1 MRGESTRT
9 EPGKPDL
16 GAGGFDAA
24 LAAHRRGD
32 LARAKEGY
40 DAVIAADPDHVPA
53 LQMLGSLA
61 LQTGH
66 RMPAL
71 ALFERVVELRPDVAE
86 SYNNLAS
93 ALVSLGRYKEALKG
107 FSRAA
112 ALDPA
117 DPTPV
122 SNMGVAFLKLGRAD
136 QALLCQK
143 KAVAIDP
150 DYALGHQR
158 LGEMLDRNG
167 EITQAVASLR
177 RAMHLVPPTPEGLAG
192 LGSALLKRGEM
203 DEAISA
209 LREAARLLPDHPS
222 VVGNLCL
229 TLLYGDRE
237 TPESLW
243 EAHRGWAIRFGKP
256 PGPVA
261 PHRNDR
267 DPHRRLRV
275 GYVSPDMREHSVAH
289 FLEPLLA
296 SHDREQVAV
305 FAYSEL
311 AAPDARTARFK
322 ALCDGWRDTVGVPDN
337 VLAEQVRTDEI
348 DVLVDL
354 AGHFNNNRLTLFSR
368 RPAPVQVSWLGYP
381 ATTGLDVMDA
391 RISDADLTPSDGPE
405 RWSESLVRLPRPY
418 LAYQPQDV
426 APEVEPPPC
435 LASERVTFGSFNNLS
450 KVGAVTIALWA
461 RILAAVPGS
470 RLLLKSS
477 GGIDPDSAAEFSK
490 RFGLHGVAP
499 DRVEVIGWIDDPA
512 GHLGLYRRVDIGLD
526 PHPYNGTTTTCEA
539 LWMGVPVVSLAGD
552 MSRSRNGVTLLRSV
566 GLAEFVA
573 EDPDA
578 YVAIAARWAGDPQG
592 LSGLRCGL
600 RNRMAGSPLCD
611 ADGFARALEAAY
623 RDLWTDWLARQPG

>member
-1 MRGESTRT
+1 MRQDSVTPKGRV
-9 EPGKPDL
+9 PAPADDD
-16 GAGGFDAA
+16 FDAA

-32 LARAKEGY
+32 LIRAKQGY

-66 RMPAL
+66 RTPAL

-86 SYNNLAS
+86 SHNNLAS
-93 ALVSLGRYKEALKG
+93 ALVTLGRYKEALKG

-112 ALDPA
+112 ALDPT

-167 EITQAVASLR
+167 EVSQAVASLR
-177 RAMHLVPPTPEGLAG
+177 RAMDLAPPTPEGLAG

-203 DEAISA
+203 DEAVYA

-243 EAHRGWAIRFGKP
+243 EAHRGWAARFGVP

-267 DPHRRLRV
+267 DPYRRLRV

-296 SHDREQVAV
+296 SHDRDQVAV

-337 VLAEQVRTDEI
+337 VLAEQVRADEI

-381 ATTGLDVMDA
+381 TTTGLDLMDA
-391 RISDADLTPSDGPE
+391 RISDGDLTPPDGPE

-418 LAYQPQDV
+418 LAYQPQDL
-426 APEVEPPPC
+426 APDVGPPPC
-435 LASERVTFGSFNNLS
+435 LAAACFTFGSFNNLS
-450 KVGAVTIALWA
+450 KVGPVTIALWA
-461 RILAAVPGS
+461 RVLAAVPGS

-477 GGIDPDSAAEFSK
+477 GGIDPGSAVEFSR
-490 RFGLHGVAP
+490 RFAPHGVDP
-499 DRVEVIGWIDDPA
+499 DRVEVIGWIDDPV
-512 GHLGLYRRVDIGLD
+512 GHLGLYRRVDVGLD

-539 LWMGVPVVSLAGD
+539 LWMGVPVISLAGD
-552 MSRSRNGVTLLRSV
+552 MARSRNGVTLLRAV
-566 GLAEFVA
+566 GLPEFVA
-573 EDPDA
+573 EDPDD
-578 YVAIAARWAGDPQG
+578 YVGIAARWAGDPHG
-592 LSGLRCGL
+592 LSVLRSGLRD
-600 RNRMAGSPLCD
+600 RMATSPLCD
-611 ADGFARALEAAY
+611 AIGFARAVEGAY
-623 RDLWTDWLARQPG
+623 RDLWIDWLARQSN